1 MRRHSDGSSDSDKDT
16 IKISS
21 PDIFEDDIGNGLGG
35 SGEDRQV
42 VDIKSKA
49 KSEGSI
55 DRIVTPL
62 DHIPFDPVKPVLSA
76 GALLEIKCCRDELL
90 ESFADVVA
98 AKYSFPPPQPPN
110 E

>member
-21 PDIFEDDIGNGLGG
+21 PDGYIFEDDIGNGLGG

-98 AKYSFPPPQPPN
+98 AKYSSPPPYTK
-110 E
+110 